1 MRLALSLSSRMRCRV
16 FSFLGIGLSLTLGLS
31 VVHARLSVSELVVAL
46 KPDKNPDAMLAEQR
60 ALQTFLGDRLSS
72 KIRVIVPLST
82 AVIVEGLAN
91 GTIDLGYLSA
101 TDMARIR
108 TQGSASLLLAGEFPG
123 GQRSYRSYWLTL
135 RDKPYTSI
143 EQLRGKPVAF
153 ASRTS
158 TSGFLVPLLDLR
170 QRGLVDENG
179 ALEAFFGRGN
189 VLFGVGYVS
198 AIERVFAGDAEA
210 AAVSDYVFDQDKHL
224 TAEQR
229 GRLRVLQSQ
238 GPVPS
243 HVLAVRASLPAAD
256 QTAIRTALLGMN
268 EPPHAALRD
277 RVFTTKLVAVSADEH
292 LAPLAAALPL
302 AERALAR

>member
-1 MRLALSLSSRMRCRV
+1 MRFRAFAILCLGVALGV
-16 FSFLGIGLSLTLGLS
+16 TPTQ
-31 VVHARLSVSELVVAL
+31 ARLSVGELVVAL

-60 ALQTFLGDRLSS
+60 ALEAFLGERLGG
-72 KIRVIVPLST
+72 KLRVIVPLST
-82 AVIVEGLAN
+82 AVIVEGFAN

-101 TDMARIR
+101 TDLARIR
-108 TQGSASLLLAGEFPG
+108 SQGTATLLLAGEFAG
-123 GQRSYRSYWLTL
+123 GTTSYRSYWLTL

-158 TSGFLVPLLDLR
+158 TSGFLIPLLDLH
-170 QRGLVDENG
+170 QRRLIGDDA
-179 ALEAFFGRGN
+179 ALEPFFGRGN

-198 AIERVFAGDAEA
+198 AVERVLSGDAEA

-224 TAEQR
+224 SAEQR
-229 GRLRVLQSQ
+229 ARLRVVQSQ

-256 QTAIRTALLGMN
+256 QEALRTALLALN
-268 EPPHAALRD
+268 EAPHTALRD
-277 RVFTTKLVAVSADEH
+277 RVFTTKLTPVSVDEH
-292 LAPLAAALPL
+292 LRPLAAALSL
-302 AERALAR
+302 AERVLAR